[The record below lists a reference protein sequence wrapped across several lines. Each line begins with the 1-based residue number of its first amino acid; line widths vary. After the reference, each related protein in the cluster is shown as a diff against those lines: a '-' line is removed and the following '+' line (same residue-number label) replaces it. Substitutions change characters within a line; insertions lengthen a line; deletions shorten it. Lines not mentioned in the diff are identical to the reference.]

1 MKKKVL
7 IIGGSS
13 DIGQELAKKY
23 LGKEYV
29 LHLHYNKNFNILK
42 NFKKNF
48 SLIKA
53 DLSSSNLN
61 KILKKFDNDYDIII
75 NLAGYVSNQSFQ
87 NFNTKTLE
95 KTLRVNSIIPLLIIR
110 KSIKKMLKKKW
121 GRITNSSSVGIKF
134 GGGNSSF
141 EYSLSKHFNEFIPN
155 FMRQLP
161 KKNIFYNVVR
171 IGLTDTKIHKKM
183 KNKDLK
189 TRAKLV
195 PTKRMADPKDIAE
208 YIFYISSAKNTF
220 ITSEIVNITG
230 GE

>member
-29 LHLHYNKNFNILK
+29 LHLHCNKNFNILK

-48 SLIKA
+48 SIIKA

-121 GRITNSSSVGIKF
+121 GRVTNSSSVGIKF

-141 EYSLSKHFNEFIPN
+141 EYSLSKHFNEFIPS

-161 KKNIFYNVVR
+161 KKNVFYNVVR

-189 TRAKLV
+189 ARAKLV
-195 PTKRMADPKDIAE
+195 PTKRMATPKDIAE
-208 YIFYISSAKNTF
+208 YIFYISSANNTF